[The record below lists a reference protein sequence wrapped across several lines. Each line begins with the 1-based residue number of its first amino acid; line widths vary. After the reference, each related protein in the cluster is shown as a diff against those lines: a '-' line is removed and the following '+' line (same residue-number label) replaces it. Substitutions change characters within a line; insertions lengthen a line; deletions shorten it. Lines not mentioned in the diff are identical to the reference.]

1 MWSYDGKDEK
11 ESRPERYNGFL
22 IRREDRADRRRRK
35 ISFAARKRSK
45 SGKGRTKSKSRAC
58 IPGLTEKKETPGIG
72 AACISEWGNGR
83 E

>member
-22 IRREDRADRRRRK
+22 IRREDRADRCRRK
-35 ISFAARKRSK
+35 ISFAAGKGVNPGKGERRVKVGRVFPDLRKRRK
-45 SGKGRTKSKSRAC
+45 T
-58 IPGLTEKKETPGIG
+58 TGIG
-72 AACISEWGNGR
+72 AAWISEWGNGR